1 MADEQAP
8 EEGKKKR
15 GPLLMIIIL
24 VVVILLL
31 VVGAVVGTLAV
42 TGFFSKPEE
51 TAVEELLKKA
61 AEEKE
66 KADGGA
72 PKDESA
78 TGEKS
83 KEPEI
88 GPDGKPLPSLKESPP
103 GSDKKQKTQP
113 EVTKFESLYKEMS
126 RPLIA
131 NISGSRKVMSV
142 TLAIM
147 THYDER
153 VINNMEKHQFAL
165 RSAALDVLRQVTEA
179 EIEKPTFRIELAEKL
194 RLALNAVL
202 ERYEDFG
209 GIEQVLFTEFVIQ

>member
-8 EEGKKKR
+8 EEGKKKK

-42 TGFFSKPEE
+42 TGFFSKPDEA
-51 TAVEELLKKA
+51 TVEELLKKA
-61 AEEKE
+61 EEEKAAE
-66 KADGGA
+66 GGA
-72 PKDESA
+72 EGEASGEPKL
-78 TGEKS
+78 
-83 KEPEI
+83 
-88 GPDGKPLPSLKESPP
+88 GPDGKPLPNLKETPKGP
-103 GSDKKQKTQP
+103 EKQLKTQA
-113 EVTKFESLYKEMS
+113 EVTKFESRYKEMS
-126 RPLIA
+126 RPLLA
-131 NISGSRKVMSV
+131 NVSGSRKVMSV

-147 THYDER
+147 THYDDR
-153 VINNMEKHQFAL
+153 VLGNMDKHEFAL

-209 GIEQVLFTEFVIQ
+209 GIEQVLFTEFIIQ

>member
-8 EEGKKKR
+8 EEGKKKK

-42 TGFFSKPEE
+42 TGFFSKPDEA
-51 TAVEELLKKA
+51 TVEELLKKA
-61 AEEKE
+61 EEDKAAAE
-66 KADGGA
+66 GGA
-72 PKDESA
+72 EGQGSGEPKL
-78 TGEKS
+78 
-83 KEPEI
+83 
-88 GPDGKPLPSLKESPP
+88 GPDGKPLPNFKETPAGP
-103 GSDKKQKTQP
+103 EKQLKTQA
-113 EVTKFESLYKEMS
+113 EVTKFESRYKEMS
-126 RPLIA
+126 RPLLA
-131 NISGSRKVMSV
+131 NVSGSRKVMSV

-147 THYDER
+147 THYDDR
-153 VINNMEKHQFAL
+153 VLGNMDKHEFAL

-209 GIEQVLFTEFVIQ
+209 GIEQVLFTEFIIQ